1 VSHLSHTVDVLL
13 KYLDSKFLCSCR
25 ELEMLFKVR
34 VREAKPIPTFLY
46 FTFLV
51 ETKADSVLGIEE
63 ES

>member
-1 VSHLSHTVDVLL
+1 
-13 KYLDSKFLCSCR
+13 
-25 ELEMLFKVR
+25 MLFKVR